1 MRHQRKEWVRLSW
14 KRPWQV
20 VMRRRD
26 FLTFLAGLTTWPI
39 GAHAEQ
45 SAIPTVGF
53 LSSLSAAAL
62 IGPVAAFRD
71 GLQSVGYTEGK
82 NVEIEF
88 RWADGR
94 YDRLPALAAEL
105 VARQVTVIV
114 TVGGDP
120 PAFAAKAAS
129 TTIPIV
135 FMVGRDPVELGLV
148 RSLSRPS
155 SNATGIN
162 LLITEMESKRIELIE
177 QLAPTSKVLAVFVN
191 PKNADAD
198 VQLKAIQSAAHTLN
212 ERIKIFNVSS
222 EVELENAFANFKKDD
237 IGGFALVA
245 DPFFVNRR
253 DQIISSAARGR
264 FPGIYFLREFAES
277 GGLVSYGSDLAE
289 AYRQAG
295 VYAGKILSGAKPNDL
310 PVVQPTKF
318 DLVINLKTAKVLGIT
333 VPASLLAIASRVIE

>member
-1 MRHQRKEWVRLSW
+1 
-14 KRPWQV
+14 
-20 VMRRRD
+20 MRRREFLA
-26 FLTFLAGLTTWPI
+26 FLTGLTTRPF

-45 SAIPTVGF
+45 SAIPTIGF

-62 IGPVAAFRD
+62 AGPIAAFRN

-88 RWADGR
+88 RWADGH
-94 YDRLPALAAEL
+94 YDRLPALATDL
-105 VARQVTVIV
+105 VSRQAAVIV

-120 PAFAAKAAS
+120 PAFAATASS

-148 RSLSRPS
+148 KSLNRPGG
-155 SNATGIN
+155 NATGIN
-162 LLITEMESKRIELIE
+162 LQLAELESKRIELMR
-177 QLAPTSKVLAVFVN
+177 QLAPTGRNLAVLVN

-198 VQLKAIQSAAHTLN
+198 VQIKAVVLAAHALN
-212 ERIKIFNVSS
+212 EQIKIYNVSN
-222 EVELENAFANFKKDD
+222 EVELENAFAAFREDD
-237 IGGFALVA
+237 IKGFILVA

-253 DQIISSAARGR
+253 DQIISSAAQGR
-264 FPGIYFLREFAES
+264 FSGVYFLREFVES
-277 GGLVSYGSDLAE
+277 GGLASYGSDLAE

-295 VYAGKILSGAKPNDL
+295 IYAGKILSGAKPNDL

-318 DLVINLKTAKVLGIT
+318 DLVINLKTARALGLN
-333 VPASLLAIASRVIE
+333 VSPSLLAIADRVIE

>member
-1 MRHQRKEWVRLSW
+1 
-14 KRPWQV
+14 
-20 VMRRRD
+20 MRRREFLA
-26 FLTFLAGLTTWPI
+26 FLTGLTTWPF

-45 SAIPTVGF
+45 PAIPTVGF

-62 IGPVAAFRD
+62 TGPIAAFRN

-88 RWADGR
+88 RWADGH
-94 YDRLPALAAEL
+94 YDRLPALATDL
-105 VARQVTVIV
+105 VSQHAAVIV

-120 PAFAAKAAS
+120 PAFAAKATS

-148 RSLSRPS
+148 KSLNRPGG
-155 SNATGIN
+155 NATGIN
-162 LLITEMESKRIELIE
+162 LQVAELESKRIELIR
-177 QLAPTSKVLAVFVN
+177 QLAPRGRILAVFVN

-198 VQLKAIQSAAHTLN
+198 VQIKAVQLAAHALN
-212 ERIKIFNVSS
+212 EQIKIYNVSN
-222 EVELENAFANFKKDD
+222 EVELENAFAVFREDD
-237 IGGFALVA
+237 IKGFILVA
-245 DPFFVNRR
+245 DPFFVNWR
-253 DQIISSAARGR
+253 DQIISSAAQGG
-264 FPGIYFLREFAES
+264 FAGVYFLREFAES
-277 GGLVSYGSDLAE
+277 GGLASYGSDLAE

-318 DLVINLKTAKVLGIT
+318 DLVINLKTARALGLN
-333 VPASLLAIASRVIE
+333 VPPSLLAIADQVIE

>member
-1 MRHQRKEWVRLSW
+1 
-14 KRPWQV
+14 
-20 VMRRRD
+20 
-26 FLTFLAGLTTWPI
+26 
-39 GAHAEQ
+39 
-45 SAIPTVGF
+45 VGF

-62 IGPVAAFRD
+62 AGPVAAFRD
-71 GLQSVGYTEGK
+71 GLQSAGYTEGK

-94 YDRLPALAAEL
+94 YERLPALAADL
-105 VARQVTVIV
+105 ATRQVAVMV

-148 RSLSRPS
+148 RSLNRPGG
-155 SNATGIN
+155 NATGIN
-162 LLITEMESKRIELIE
+162 LLITEMESKRIELIQ
-177 QLAPTSKVLAVFVN
+177 QLAPTRNVLAVLVN

-198 VQLKAIQSAAHTLN
+198 VQLKAVQSAAHAFN
-212 ERIKIFNVSS
+212 KQIKIFNVSN
-222 EVELENAFANFKKDD
+222 EVELEKAFARFREED
-237 IGGFALVA
+237 IGGFILVA

-253 DQIISSAARGR
+253 DQIISSAAQGR
-264 FPGIYFLREFAES
+264 FPGVYFLREFAES
-277 GGLVSYGSDLAE
+277 GGLASYGSNLVE

-295 VYAGKILSGAKPNDL
+295 VYTGKILSGSKPNDL

-318 DLVINLKTAKVLGIT
+318 DLVINLKTAKALGLN
-333 VPASLLAIASRVIE
+333 VPPSLLAIADEVIE